1 MADLADIRAAITQA
15 RKRMRLRQAD
25 LAERARVSLTTVQML
40 EQGRAGEIGFSK
52 LSRILAVL
60 GLELRLAPAA
70 SVRPTLDDLRSED
83 RDD

>member
-1 MADLADIRAAITQA
+1 
-15 RKRMRLRQAD
+15 
-25 LAERARVSLTTVQML
+25 ML

>member
-1 MADLADIRAAITQA
+1 MH
-15 RKRMRLRQAD
+15 LRQAD
-25 LAERARVSLTTVQML
+25 LAERARVSLTMVQML

-70 SVRPTLDDLRSED
+70 SARPTLDDLRNED
-83 RDD
+83 PDD